1 MTTSERLTDSLMR
14 KLPPPAKG
22 NVLKYD
28 SEVKG
33 FAGRVTAAGSKSLVL
48 NYRRKADGVERRM
61 TIGDWPDWSVPAGRE
76 EAKRLKREIDGG
88 KDPLGEAQAMREA
101 PDVAAL
107 AERYKAE
114 HVAKLSPASIRD
126 YGSILAN
133 DVLPMLGKRKVASVE
148 REHIE
153 RLHATISKRAPAR
166 ANRTLAIV
174 ASMFQKAID
183 WKLRPDNPAKGIKKN
198 REENRERYLSP
209 QELERLTAALTSDQN
224 QEAADIF
231 RMLLLSG
238 ARRGEVLGLRWE
250 ELDLGAGIWNKPASR
265 VKQRK
270 RHRLPLSA
278 PLRALLAERL
288 KRREGDTPW
297 VFPGRNGQPRQDLKF
312 AWKRICKA
320 AGVSGLRVHDLRHS
334 HASFLVS
341 AGYSLPVISRLL
353 GHSQVSTSARYA
365 HLFDSVEREATERL
379 GAIVTGGE
387 GGDVVPLNR
396 RGRR

>member
-1 MTTSERLTDSLMR
+1 
-14 KLPPPAKG
+14 
-22 NVLKYD
+22 
-28 SEVKG
+28 
-33 FAGRVTAAGSKSLVL
+33 
-48 NYRRKADGVERRM
+48 
-61 TIGDWPDWSVPAGRE
+61 
-76 EAKRLKREIDGG
+76 
-88 KDPLGEAQAMREA
+88 
-101 PDVAAL
+101 
-107 AERYKAE
+107 
-114 HVAKLSPASIRD
+114 
-126 YGSILAN
+126 
-133 DVLPMLGKRKVASVE
+133 
-148 REHIE
+148 
-153 RLHATISKRAPAR
+153 
-166 ANRTLAIV
+166 
-174 ASMFQKAID
+174 
-183 WKLRPDNPAKGIKKN
+183 
-198 REENRERYLSP
+198 
-209 QELERLTAALTSDQN
+209 
-224 QEAADIF
+224 
-231 RMLLLSG
+231 
-238 ARRGEVLGLRWE
+238 VLGLRWE